1 MNRNANH
8 RFQREIW
15 RDLERNMAEGNEEQ
29 YFDLDKSFQELNIE
43 GGLS

>member
-1 MNRNANH
+1 M
-8 RFQREIW
+8 EG
-15 RDLERNMAEGNEEQ
+15 NMAEGNGEQ